1 VTLPDAS
8 VVIPTRNRCRRL
20 ELAVRSALAQI
31 ALDLE
36 VVIVDDGSADATE
49 RVASAFADPRVRYV
63 RRPVSEG
70 VSAARNVGIAEA
82 SGRWIAFLDD
92 DDLWAPTKLAQQI
105 KVMTSSGR
113 RWSYGGDVAV
123 DGEYRILSGGPPR
136 PPGEVV
142 HQLERHD
149 AVPAGAS
156 NVIVRADTLEAAGP
170 FDPHLT
176 SSEDWDMWIRL
187 ARHGP
192 PDWVCRPLVAISYHG
207 ANASRDTEAMMRQ
220 LETVAER
227 YGIPVDR
234 ARHHRW
240 VAWNALLEGRRV
252 DAARNYLRAVALGD
266 VGSLARAT
274 VAVAAPGYAVRRAQ
288 PTAGERA
295 WIAEAR
301 AWIDVLLEPSGEPCD
316 PA

>member
-1 VTLPDAS
+1 MA
-8 VVIPTRNRCRRL
+8 
-20 ELAVRSALAQI
+20 
-31 ALDLE
+31 
-36 VVIVDDGSADATE
+36 
-49 RVASAFADPRVRYV
+49 
-63 RRPVSEG
+63 
-70 VSAARNVGIAEA
+70 
-82 SGRWIAFLDD
+82 
-92 DDLWAPTKLAQQI
+92 
-105 KVMTSSGR
+105 SSGR
-113 RWSYGGDVAV
+113 RWSYAGDVAV
-123 DGEYRILSGGPPR
+123 DGEYRILSGGPPPR
-136 PPGEVV
+136 PEEVV
-142 HQLERHD
+142 RQLEQHD

-220 LETVAER
+220 LETVAAR

-274 VAVAAPGYAVRRAQ
+274 VAVAAPGYAIRRAR

-301 AWIDVLLEPSGEPCD
+301 AWLDVLLEPSGEPCD
-316 PA
+316 RA

>member
-1 VTLPDAS
+1 MEVSA
-8 VVIPTRNRCRRL
+8 VVPTRNRSQLLPMTLRSVLRQADVRL
-20 ELAVRSALAQI
+20 EI
-31 ALDLE
+31 
-36 VVIVDDGSADATE
+36 VVVDDASIDDT
-49 RVASAFADPRVRYV
+49 RNVVAAFGDPRVRLI
-63 RRPVSEG
+63 RNATPTG
-70 VSAARNVGIAEA
+70 PSAARNRGAEEA
-82 SGRWIAFLDD
+82 RGEWLAFVDD

-105 KVMTSSGR
+105 EVMTSSGR
-113 RWSYGGDVAV
+113 RWSYAGDVAV
-123 DGEYRILSGGPPR
+123 DGDYRILSGGPPPR
-136 PPGEVV
+136 PEEVIRL
-142 HQLERHD
+142 LEQHD

-187 ARHGP
+187 AQHGP

-207 ANASRDTEAMMRQ
+207 ANASRDAEAMMRQ
-220 LETVAER
+220 LETVAAR

-234 ARHHRW
+234 ARHQRW

-274 VAVAAPGYAVRRAQ
+274 VAVAAPGYAIRRAR
-288 PTAGERA
+288 PAAGERA

-301 AWIDVLLEPSGEPCD
+301 AWLDVLLEPSGEPCD